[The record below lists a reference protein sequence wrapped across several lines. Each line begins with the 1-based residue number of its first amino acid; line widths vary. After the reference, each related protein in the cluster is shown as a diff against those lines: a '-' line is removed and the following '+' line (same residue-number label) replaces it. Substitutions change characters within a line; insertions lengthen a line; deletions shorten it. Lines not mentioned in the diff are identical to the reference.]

1 MAPFFVKR
9 FCKTT
14 AFPFFRSISH
24 RHPQFMSSNMPAAP
38 ISQTSRYSKLKS
50 ICYLESDPDY
60 HQHLEKY
67 VYDQPVDVVW
77 DTYVTIDP
85 GKAWAG
91 KMIHFNQL
99 YSRETG
105 EEVFPGQEY
114 LGGMGVGQVIILNL
128 HVFGGAIK
136 LTVGHEVMEIDRSK
150 GLIRICYLENSKS
163 QGSQFIRFKS
173 LKNGTTEV
181 SHQTFYRSGSWFRDK
196 IIYPYFHTKAIN
208 EFHGNVRRAME
219 INWHRS
225 RF

>member
-1 MAPFFVKR
+1 
-9 FCKTT
+9 
-14 AFPFFRSISH
+14 
-24 RHPQFMSSNMPAAP
+24 MSSITHSNRPHSSP
-38 ISQTSRYSKLKS
+38 YSKLKS
-50 ICYLESDPDY
+50 ICYHESDPGY
-60 HQHLEKY
+60 HQHFERY
-67 VYDQPVDVVW
+67 EYDQSLDQVW
-77 DTYVTIDP
+77 NAYVTIDP

-128 HVFGGAIK
+128 HVLGGVVK
-136 LTVGHEVMEIDRSK
+136 LTVGHEVMEVDREK
-150 GLIRICYLENSKS
+150 QLIRICYLENSKS

-173 LKNGTTEV
+173 LENGKTEV

-208 EFHGNVRRAME
+208 EFHGNVRTAMDGK
-219 INWHRS
+219 
-225 RF
+225 